1 MAQAPAPA
9 DPAETLDSLRL
20 VLGASL
26 THGPVYFG
34 QRRSEWG
41 LKPMVALRWGWLRIG
56 NSGAGG
62 LIGEA
67 NAGGASADLL
77 TTPDWRLRAGLRLDR
92 GRHLSAADAQRL
104 AELPDV
110 RGTLRARLT
119 LSRRLGADASWN
131 LSTAPDL
138 FGRGGGTQLQLGYY
152 RRLTELD
159 AAAGIGGQWS
169 LGASLSGGDERYM
182 QSYFGV
188 PVGPAPAGLPGR
200 GRLAR
205 RHAVAELAA
214 RAGRRRL
221 LDAAGRR
228 QRAAAARAGRQVAH
242 RRAPQQL
249 QRQARA
255 GLALLIA
262 TERCCSGRVLRAS
275 DAPAAARA
283 GPPGPPASAR
293 AHTAG

>member
-92 GRHLSAADAQRL
+92 GRHLSAADSQRV

-188 PVGPAPAGLPGR
+188 PEGVSEGLRLPAYQAEGGLRDATLSLNWQRALGTDASWMLLAGVSVQQLLGPAGKSPIVERRSSFSA
-200 GRLAR
+200 RL
-205 RHAVAELAA
+205 
-214 RAGRRRL
+214 
-221 LDAAGRR
+221 
-228 QRAAAARAGRQVAH
+228 
-242 RRAPQQL
+242 
-249 QRQARA
+249 
-255 GLALLIA
+255 GLAW
-262 TERCCSGRVLRAS
+262 RY
-275 DAPAAARA
+275 
-283 GPPGPPASAR
+283 
-293 AHTAG
+293 